1 MSSAHRKRSIQENGA
16 PALIDRPRLIEKL
29 KQAVNHRL
37 TLISAPPGYGKSTL
51 AAQFEP
57 QPKLPVIRH
66 TIDASQRDVPIL
78 HQRALALLERHA
90 PGIQNLPAVHD
101 NPPIELATHISEY
114 LREYL
119 TGPII
124 YIFDD
129 VHHLAAA
136 SPAETWLRTFVMQL
150 PPQCHIVIIS
160 RILPDL
166 PLTELIA
173 KREVLAIGQEELRF
187 RRDEIHALATRMRGV
202 PPSQV
207 EVEDL
212 EVRLE
217 GWPAGTVLAL
227 QPLPEDL
234 ERVMLR
240 GGTGPEAL
248 FSDLARS
255 MLQAQPP
262 DLRNFLLASST
273 LTRLTP
279 EICIRGLELPETPTM
294 LVEALN
300 RNMFLSRVTGGFAYH
315 SLFRDFL
322 QQQLAIDNPRLFRRL
337 HARAA
342 EWYEQEDHIIEA
354 VDHYLIADQIHRAVV
369 LVERVAESFFAQGKI
384 ETLLNWAD
392 GLRRSKNETPRLLF
406 TTAKIHADRYEYDV
420 AQSELYTAEK
430 TFARQNNAVGL
441 AEIKIR
447 RAMIHLQKGDYAH
460 AADQAERFL
469 RESPEI
475 AHLHGRALLILGT
488 AVLNMGRINEAVKY
502 LEGALPLYRADG
514 DAYALS
520 SVLQNLE
527 VAYNSLGRLDDSAAC
542 LQEVVD
548 LRRKLGNTGA
558 LALALNNLGV
568 HYYQYSDYNS
578 ALTTFQ
584 EGLGVVARV
593 PNQRAEGYL
602 LWSMGDLQRDR
613 GAYSEARRLYHKSL
627 EIIENGEPFL
637 STSVLI
643 SMSVLERWQ
652 GNIREAVSR
661 AKEAAAIAH
670 KHNLGLLKAQA
681 QAASWA
687 ARIPSEPAQ
696 AHKPLENIAAELRAS
711 GYQIELLQV
720 LAYCTHAALLNSNK
734 RAVQEHFEEALTV
747 AEALGTA
754 QPLAAEMQHVPAL
767 EELAKSK
774 HPRYKLLTEARK
786 RLQDASYQPP
796 APVPIPTIATI
807 NQDTL
812 RLRVLTLGQDVVE
825 RDGVRVANTN
835 WRASSA
841 RELFFY
847 LLFCGPASK
856 ENIHLEFWPDSSPD
870 RARSRFHTTL
880 YRARQALGEN
890 FIIFQEDEDC
900 YLLNP
905 ETEIWCDAR
914 EVEALTTQARLLS
927 PRDART
933 ADLWRKA
940 VELYKGDFLLSM
952 DREWVY
958 DRREMLREAYIEALI
973 GMGECARARG
983 DFRAALSAFKQALD
997 QEPYREDI
1005 NRAIMIS
1012 YADLGD
1018 KHQIA
1023 THMDKFRELLR
1034 QDLAVEPSPET
1045 IELANRLLA

>member
-1 MSSAHRKRSIQENGA
+1 MSSAHRKRSVQENGA
-16 PALIDRPRLIEKL
+16 PALIDRPRLIDKL

-78 HQRALALLERHA
+78 HQRALSLLERHA
-90 PGIQNLPAVHD
+90 PGIRNLPQIHE
-101 NPPIELATHISEY
+101 NPPIELATHITEY

-119 TGPII
+119 AGPII

-160 RILPDL
+160 RVLPDL

-173 KREVLAIGQEELRF
+173 RREVLAIGQEELRF
-187 RRDEIHALATRMRGV
+187 RRDEIYALATRMRGV
-202 PPSQV
+202 PPSQM

-273 LTRLTP
+273 LARLTP
-279 EICIRGLELPETPTM
+279 ELCIRGLELTDTPAM

-300 RNMFLSRVTGGFAYH
+300 RNLFLSRVTGGFAYH

-342 EWYEQEDHIIEA
+342 EWYEHEDYIIEA
-354 VDHYLIADQIHRAVV
+354 VDHYLIADQTHRAIV

-384 ETLLNWAD
+384 ETLLSWAD
-392 GLRRSKNETPRLLF
+392 GLWRSKNETPRLLF
-406 TTAKIHADRYEYDV
+406 TTAKIHADRYEYDL
-420 AQSELYTAEK
+420 AQSELHTAEK
-430 TFARQNNAVGL
+430 AFSRQNNSIGL

-447 RAMIHLQKGDYAH
+447 RAMIHLQKGDYAL
-460 AADQAERFL
+460 AAEQAERFL
-469 RESPEI
+469 KATPGI
-475 AHLHGRALLILGT
+475 AHLRGRALLILGT
-488 AVLNMGRINEAVKY
+488 ALLNMGNVSDAMGY
-502 LEGALPLYRADG
+502 LEEALPLYRADG

-578 ALTTFQ
+578 ALATFQ
-584 EGLGVVARV
+584 EGLNVVARV
-593 PNQRAEGYL
+593 PNQRAESYL
-602 LWSMGDLQRDR
+602 SWSMGDLQRDR
-613 GAYSEARRLYHKSL
+613 GAYSEARRLYYKAL
-627 EIIENGEPFL
+627 EITANGEPL
-637 STSVLI
+637 LTTSLLI
-643 SMSVLERWQ
+643 SISTLERWQ
-652 GNIREAVSR
+652 GNLREAISR
-661 AKEAAAIAH
+661 AKEAAVLAH
-670 KHNLGLLKAQA
+670 KHNLGLLKVQA
-681 QAASWA
+681 QAATWS
-687 ARIPSEPAQ
+687 ARIYSEPAQ
-696 AHKPLENIAAELRAS
+696 AHKALENIAGELRAN
-711 GYQIELLQV
+711 GFRIELLPV
-720 LAYCTHAALLNSNK
+720 LAYCIHATLLTSNK
-734 RAVQEHFEEALTV
+734 KALQDHFDEALAI
-747 AEALGTA
+747 AEELGTA
-754 QPLAAEMQHVPAL
+754 QPLAAEMLHIPVL
-767 EELAKSK
+767 EELAKTRQS
-774 HPRYKLLTEARK
+774 RYKLLTEARK
-786 RLQDASYQPP
+786 RLQEVYYQPP
-796 APVPIPTIATI
+796 VPIQIPTIATI

-812 RLRVLTLGQDVVE
+812 RLRVLTLGQDTVE
-825 RDGVRVANTN
+825 RDGIRLTTSD
-835 WRASSA
+835 WRASAA
-841 RELFFY
+841 RELFYY
-847 LLFCGPASK
+847 LMFCGPVSR
-856 ENIHLEFWPDSSPD
+856 EDINLEFWPDSSTS
-870 RARSRFHTTL
+870 RSRSRFHTTL
-880 YRARQALGEN
+880 YRARHALGEN
-890 FIIFQEDEDC
+890 FIIFQDD
-900 YLLNP
+900 YYQLNP
-905 ETEIWCDAR
+905 ETEVWCDAQ

-927 PRDART
+927 PRDARA

-940 VELYKGDFLLSM
+940 VDLYKGEFLLSV
-952 DREWVY
+952 DRDWVIE
-958 DRREMLREAYIEALI
+958 RRELLHEAYIEALI
-973 GMGECARARG
+973 GVGECARARG
-983 DFRAALSAFKQALD
+983 DFRAALNAFKQALD
-997 QEPYREDI
+997 KEPYREDI

-1012 YADLGD
+1012 YADLGE

-1023 THMDKFRELLR
+1023 MHMDKFRELLR

>member
-1 MSSAHRKRSIQENGA
+1 MSSGHRKGSFQENGA
-16 PALIDRPRLIEKL
+16 PALIERPRLIEKL

-57 QPKLPVIRH
+57 EPKIPVIRH
-66 TIDASQRDVPIL
+66 TIDPSQRDVPIL
-78 HQRALALLERHA
+78 HQRALSLLERHA
-90 PGIQNLPAVHD
+90 PGIRNLPAVHD
-101 NPPIELATHISEY
+101 NPPIELATHITEH

-119 TGPII
+119 AGPII

-129 VHHLAAA
+129 VHYLAAA

-150 PPQCHIVIIS
+150 PPQCHIIIIS
-160 RILPDL
+160 RVLPDL

-173 KREVLAIGQEELRF
+173 RREVLAIGQEELRL

-202 PPSQV
+202 PPSQM

-279 EICIRGLELPETPTM
+279 ELCIRGLELTDTPTM

-300 RNMFLSRVTGGFAYH
+300 RNLFLSRVTGGFAYH

-322 QQQLAIDNPRLFRRL
+322 QQQLAIDNPRLYRRL

-342 EWYEQEDHIIEA
+342 EWYEQEDYIIEA
-354 VDHYLIADQIHRAVV
+354 VDHYLIADQIHRAIV

-384 ETLLNWAD
+384 ETLLSWAD

-406 TTAKIHADRYEYDV
+406 TTAKIHADRYEYDI

-430 TFARQNNAVGL
+430 SFSRQNDVVGL

-460 AADQAERFL
+460 AAEQAERFL
-469 RESPEI
+469 KEKPDI
-475 AHLHGRALLILGT
+475 AHLRGRALLILGT
-488 AVLNMGRINEAVKY
+488 ALLNMGNASDAVKY
-502 LEGALPLYRADG
+502 LEEALPLYRADG

-527 VAYNSLGRLDDSAAC
+527 VAYNGVGRLDDSAAC

-568 HYYQYSDYNS
+568 HYHQYSDYNGAS
-578 ALTTFQ
+578 ATFQ
-584 EGLGVVARV
+584 EGLNVVARV
-593 PNQRAEGYL
+593 PNQRAESYL

-613 GAYSEARRLYHKSL
+613 SAYSEARRLYYKSL
-627 EIIENGEPFL
+627 ELSTNSEPFL
-637 STSVLI
+637 STSLLVSI
-643 SMSVLERWQ
+643 SILERWQ
-652 GNIREAVSR
+652 GNSREAITR
-661 AKEAAAIAH
+661 AKEAAALAH
-670 KHNLGLLKAQA
+670 KHNLGMLKAQA
-681 QAASWA
+681 QAALWA
-687 ARIPSEPAQ
+687 ARIPTEPAQ
-696 AHKPLENIAAELRAS
+696 AQKPLEMIAGEMRSNGFL
-711 GYQIELLQV
+711 IELLPV
-720 LAYCTHAALLNSNK
+720 LAHCIHAALLTSNK
-734 RAVQEHFEEALTV
+734 RALQENFDEALAV
-747 AEALGTA
+747 AEKLGTA
-754 QPLAAEMQHVPAL
+754 QPLVAEMMHVPVL
-767 EELAKSK
+767 EELVKAKQA
-774 HPRYKLLTEARK
+774 RYKLLADARK
-786 RLQDASYQPP
+786 RLQEASYQPP
-796 APVPIPTIATI
+796 APVQIPTIATI

-825 RDGVRVANTN
+825 RDGVRVTTSD
-835 WRASSA
+835 WRASAA
-841 RELFFY
+841 RELFYY
-847 LLFCGPASK
+847 LMFCGPVSR
-856 ENIHLEFWPDSSPD
+856 EDINLEFWPDSSSS
-870 RARSRFHTTL
+870 RSRSRFHTTL
-880 YRARQALGEN
+880 YRARHALGEN
-890 FIIFQEDEDC
+890 FILFQDD
-900 YLLNP
+900 YYQLNP
-905 ETEIWCDAR
+905 ETEIWCDAQ
-914 EVEALTTQARLLS
+914 EVESLTTQARLLS
-927 PRDART
+927 PRDAR
-933 ADLWRKA
+933 AFDLWRKA
-940 VELYKGDFLLSM
+940 VELYKGDFLTSV
-952 DREWVY
+952 DRDWAIE
-958 DRREMLREAYIEALI
+958 RRELLHEAYIEALI
-973 GMGECARARG
+973 GVGECARARG
-983 DFRAALSAFKQALD
+983 DFRAALASFKQALD
-997 QEPYREDI
+997 KEPYREDI

-1034 QDLAVEPSPET
+1034 QDLSVEPSPET
-1045 IELANRLLA
+1045 VALANRLLA